1 MSQNHPPKTAPQTTP
16 QTTPAHA
23 ALLPPK
29 SLAGPAL
36 MAVTMVMTFL
46 ACLALGSSILVDRAA
61 NQWLA
66 RATSAMSVQIIET
79 RRQTADQQL
88 PAVLRQLR
96 DAPGVESFRV
106 LEKSDLIRLLEP
118 WLGQGNIGEDLPLPL
133 LIEITPDS
141 RQPLNTQ
148 ALAAEIKAVAPGAR
162 LDTHGRWRETLE
174 TTANAL
180 RLFAVLVLTMVTL
193 ATGTV
198 ILFATRAGLLANEEI
213 LNVLHQIGAMDGY
226 ISRRFETHFTR
237 ATLLAPVGGL
247 LAAFGFFDALAGRV
261 PGAPE
266 TQFLVA
272 LTPIPVGA
280 VVISW
285 LVTRSYVMRRLTAQF

>member
-1 MSQNHPPKTAPQTTP
+1 M
-16 QTTPAHA
+16 
-23 ALLPPK
+23 
-29 SLAGPAL
+29 AGPCHQCHECANHRD
-36 MAVTMVMTFL
+36 A
-46 ACLALGSSILVDRAA
+46 AA
-61 NQWLA
+61 N
-66 RATSAMSVQIIET
+66 
-79 RRQTADQQL
+79 RR
-88 PAVLRQLR
+88 PAITGGLRQLR

-226 ISRRFETHFTR
+226 ISRRFEAHFT
-237 ATLLAPVGGL
+237 APHCWRRWSVCWPL
-247 LAAFGFFDALAGRV
+247 SASFMHWAGWCQR
-261 PGAPE
+261 PARHSFSSPSPRFPSAP
-266 TQFLVA
+266 L
-272 LTPIPVGA
+272 
-280 VVISW
+280 
-285 LVTRSYVMRRLTAQF
+285 

>member
-1 MSQNHPPKTAPQTTP
+1 MSKAQPPR
-16 QTTPAHA
+16 HA
-23 ALLPPK
+23 ALLPPR

-46 ACLALGSSILVDRAA
+46 ACLALGSSVLVDRAA
-61 NQWLA
+61 SQWLA

-79 RRQTADQQL
+79 RQQTADQQL
-88 PAVLRQLR
+88 PAVIRQLR
-96 DAPGVESFRV
+96 DAPGVKAYKV
-106 LEKSDLIRLLEP
+106 LEKTDLIRLLEP

-133 LIEITPDS
+133 LIEITPDEV
-141 RQPLNTQ
+141 QPINTR

-180 RLFAVLVLTMVTL
+180 RLFAVLVLTMVTI

-213 LNVLHQIGAMDGY
+213 LNVLHQIGAMDGF
-226 ISRRFETHFTR
+226 ISRRFEAHFIR
-237 ATLLAPVGGL
+237 ATLLAGLIGL
-247 LAAFGFFDALAGRV
+247 LASWGFFYALGALVAGARDA
-261 PGAPE
+261 
-266 TQFLVA
+266 QFLA
-272 LTPIPVGA
+272 TMASIPIGA
-280 VVISW
+280 VLLSW
-285 LVTRSYVMRRLTAQF
+285 FVTRSYVMRRLRARI